1 MIIGSHVSFGKEQL
15 LGSVKEAISYGA
27 NTFMFYTG
35 APQNTIRKD
44 INEELTLEAKK
55 LMMENNIDIENVICH
70 APYIV
75 NLANNLDERKYDFSI
90 TFLKNEIARCESI
103 GIKYIVLHPGSSVG
117 IERTT
122 ALNNIIFALNKI
134 ITKDT
139 KVVVLLETMAG
150 KGTELGCTLEEIKYR
165 LDGINESDKM
175 GVCLDTCHL
184 NDAGYNMGEFE
195 SFIELFEKTIG
206 LEKIKCIH
214 VNDSKN
220 PFSSHKDR
228 HANIGFGTLGFDTII
243 NIIYN
248 EKLRSIPK
256 ILETPYIGE
265 NDEDKERIYPP
276 YKFEIVMLKDKKF
289 NANLLNDIRD
299 FYKNN

>member
-139 KVVVLLETMAG
+139 KVVILLETMAG
-150 KGTELGCTLEEIKYR
+150 KGTELGCTLEEIKYL
-165 LDGINESDKM
+165 LDGINESDKI

-214 VNDSKN
+214 INDSKN

-248 EKLRSIPK
+248 EKLKSIPK

>member
-55 LMMENNIDIENVICH
+55 LMMENNIDIKNVICH

-103 GIKYIVLHPGSSVG
+103 GVKYIVLHPGSSVG

-139 KVVVLLETMAG
+139 KVVILLETMAG
-150 KGTELGCTLEEIKYR
+150 KGTELGCTLEEIKYL
-165 LDGINESDKM
+165 LDGINESDKI

-248 EKLRSIPK
+248 EKLKDIPK

-276 YKFEIVMLKDKKF
+276 YKFEIEMLKNKKF
-289 NANLLNDIRD
+289 NTNLLNDIRD